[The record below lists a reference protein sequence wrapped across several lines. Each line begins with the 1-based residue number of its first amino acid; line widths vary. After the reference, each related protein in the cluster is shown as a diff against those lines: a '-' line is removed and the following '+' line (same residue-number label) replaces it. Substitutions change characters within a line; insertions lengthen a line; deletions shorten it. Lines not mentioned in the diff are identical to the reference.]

1 MIIIS
6 NSPSFQ
12 ISEVIGEYSENSVE
26 RQLLEQLS
34 KSAETYRYDT
44 LELLKF
50 ELALRGKIVGAA
62 RELDASGLRF
72 AVFRKSECNPDYWD
86 RTSNGGF
93 LLKNGV
99 KPGKAI
105 RDIFINGQKYAT
117 ECATAMV
124 IVYYGALLEV
134 FPEETFNSLFSSIYL
149 MDWHKLDPLLR
160 EIGVPKTVADILLG
174 DRCYFINP
182 EVDPKVPELQG
193 ENVIVLPDGLYYGH
207 GIGITSAG
215 RIIRMLNAN
224 RIEGA
229 TRSAYF
235 IENSAARPNFKK
247 LAETSQNFAARPAS
261 RPDARSAVLRWRPFP
276 QPISG

>member
-1 MIIIS
+1 MIEIPGFS
-6 NSPSFQ
+6 SLQVSGLA
-12 ISEVIGEYSENSVE
+12 GEYPESSVE
-26 RQLLEQLS
+26 GQILEQLS

-44 LELLKF
+44 PELLKF

-62 RELDASGLRF
+62 RELNESGLRF
-72 AVFRKSECNPDYWD
+72 AVFHKSQCNPDYWE

-93 LLKNGV
+93 LLKSGAE
-99 KPGKAI
+99 PLAAI
-105 RDIFINGQKYAT
+105 RDIFRNGQKYAT
-117 ECATAMV
+117 ECATAMA
-124 IVYYGALLEV
+124 IVYYGALTRV
-134 FPEETFNSLFSSIYL
+134 FPEETFNRLFSSIFL
-149 MDWHKLDPLLR
+149 MDWHRLDPLLR
-160 EIGVPKTVADILLG
+160 EIGVPKTVADILPG

-207 GIGITSAG
+207 GIGITNAG

-235 IENSAARPNFKK
+235 IENSAARPNFKR
-247 LAETSQNFAARPAS
+247 LAEASRAPAARHAAQPEA
-261 RPDARSAVLRWRPFP
+261 RPAVLRWRPFP
-276 QPISG
+276 QPLSG